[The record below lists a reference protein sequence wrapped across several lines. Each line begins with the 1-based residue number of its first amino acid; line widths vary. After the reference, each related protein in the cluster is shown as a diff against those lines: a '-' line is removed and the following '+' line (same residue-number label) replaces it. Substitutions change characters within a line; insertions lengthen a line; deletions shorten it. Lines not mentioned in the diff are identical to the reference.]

1 MDPIARKR
9 LEEEV
14 IAAVQGILA
23 DGDRAYLRSLSPAAF
38 VEGLVSELYFL
49 GLYRAEDHEARTW
62 IQTLLTQQ
70 AETWRAALQAD
81 AFSEEYA

>member
-9 LEEEV
+9 LEDQV
-14 IAAVQGILA
+14 FATVQGILA
-23 DGDRAYLRSLSPAAF
+23 EGDRPYLRSLSPAAF

-49 GLYRAEDHEARTW
+49 GLYRAEDREARAW

-81 AFSEEYA
+81 ARSEEYA

>member
-9 LEEEV
+9 LEERV
-14 IAAVQGILA
+14 FAAVHGILV
-23 DGDRAYLRSLSPAAF
+23 DGDRPYLLSLSPSAF
-38 VEGLVSELYFL
+38 VEGLASELYFL
-49 GLYRAEDHEARTW
+49 GLYRAEDRETREW
-62 IQTLLTQQ
+62 IQTILTRQ